1 MHGIWHNICSAIP
14 HRCSRRACVH
24 RQTSLFTDIDVRTR
38 LRTAVLQ
45 VWESVLVEQ
54 VSVQSG
60 SWEQAVT
67 YNCRI
72 KVLPGR
78 EKENV
83 SLWQETETL
92 KEAHKLCTSL
102 GLSEESFLRARER
115 QLCLRESGDCLRE
128 QMQYM
133 MRSLQDLKHMRR
145 TCALTPSNPSSAL
158 VRACQQR
165 ALQRERRTARLRSS
179 EASEASTY
187 DSACC
192 LAGSVGEEGEGE
204 ADREGTGSRLASP
217 SSEKSLEFDSGYS
230 EASWQD
236 EGVVLRRTRN
246 VRVSASAC
254 LRTNRAPSGRV
265 RPKST
270 SDACLERWTSFEASE
285 AGDWT
290 SSLLTRGRNRQPL
303 VLGDNSFADLIENWM
318 DLPDCPDSPAEL
330 KPNAGRRLAKDFLV
344 NVRRKLAGMARSTDG
359 RGKSAADSSRGS
371 RISVAPKRLSCPVG
385 FQSKVPFF
393 HQSHTG
399 LHELGTDFYRF
410 TALMKTGSR
419 QPIICNDIIGYI

>member
-1 MHGIWHNICSAIP
+1 MKHWRAIFPQRKGAICTNLRITRYHWETWLLSNEKL
-14 HRCSRRACVH
+14 SR
-24 RQTSLFTDIDVRTR
+24 
-38 LRTAVLQ
+38 
-45 VWESVLVEQ
+45 
-54 VSVQSG
+54 
-60 SWEQAVT
+60 
-67 YNCRI
+67 
-72 KVLPGR
+72 
-78 EKENV
+78 
-83 SLWQETETL
+83 
-92 KEAHKLCTSL
+92 L
-102 GLSEESFLRARER
+102 GLTYRAR
-115 QLCLRESGDCLRE
+115 QMLCLRESGDCLRE

-133 MRSLQDLKHMRR
+133 MRSLQDLKQMRR
-145 TCALTPSNPSSAL
+145 TCLVPSHTSA
-158 VRACQQR
+158 VARACQQR
-165 ALQRERRTARLRSS
+165 ALQRERRTHLRTS

-192 LAGSVGEEGEGE
+192 LTGPAGEEGFGE
-204 ADREGTGSRLASP
+204 AEGGQPGLISP

-236 EGVVLRRTRN
+236 EGVMLRRTRN

-270 SDACLERWTSFEASE
+270 SDACLERWTSFEASDAE
-285 AGDWT
+285 DWT
-290 SSLLTRGRNRQPL
+290 TSLLTRGRNRQPL

-318 DLPDCPDSPAEL
+318 DLPDCPDAAEL
-330 KPNAGRRLAKDFLV
+330 KPSAGRRLAKDFLV
-344 NVRRKLAGMARSTDG
+344 NVRRKLAGMAKNSEG
-359 RGKSAADSSRGS
+359 RGKSADPSRGN
-371 RISVAPKRLSCPVG
+371 RASVAPNRLSCPAG
-385 FQSKVPFF
+385 FQARAPFF